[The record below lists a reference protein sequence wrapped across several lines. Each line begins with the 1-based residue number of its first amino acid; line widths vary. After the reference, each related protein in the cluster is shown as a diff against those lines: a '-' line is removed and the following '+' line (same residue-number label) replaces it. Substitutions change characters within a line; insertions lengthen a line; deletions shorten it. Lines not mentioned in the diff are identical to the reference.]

1 MNTQANDLN
10 TLFSIEGKVALITGG
25 SRGIGY
31 MIAQGYVENGVR
43 VYITSRTADE
53 CQKAAKALSKYGT
66 CIAIP
71 ADVSTE
77 EGRNVIYEAL
87 NQHEQTLD
95 ILVNNA
101 GIAIAAGPED
111 GGFDAFAETSFSQVM
126 DINVKAPFLLIQKL
140 IGLLENNAS
149 QTNPAR
155 VINIGSV
162 YGQMVTEFPNAAAYG
177 PSKAA
182 IHFMTQEMGKYLG
195 LRGIIV
201 NAIAPGLFESQMTQS
216 PDGELDNYIA
226 AKTPVARTG
235 LPQDMAGLAIFLA
248 SPASAFIN
256 GEIIKLDGGY
266 SL

>member
-1 MNTQANDLN
+1 MNKESNNID
-10 TLFSIEGKVALITGG
+10 TLFSIKGKVALVTGG

-31 MIAQGYVENGVR
+31 MIAKAYVENGVR
-43 VYITSRTADE
+43 VYITSRTASE
-53 CQKAAKALSKYGT
+53 CQQAADTLSKLGT

-77 EGRNVIYEAL
+77 GGRSAIYEVL
-87 NQHEQTLD
+87 TQHQETLD

-101 GIAIAAGPED
+101 GIAIAANPED
-111 GGFDAFAETSFSQVM
+111 GGFDAFPESSFSQVM

-140 IGLLENNAS
+140 ISLLEKDATQS
-149 QTNPAR
+149 NPAR

-162 YGQMVTEFPNAAAYG
+162 YGQMVTEFQNAAAYG

-195 LRGIIV
+195 LRGVIV
-201 NAIAPGLFESQMTQS
+201 NAIAPGLFESNMTQS
-216 PDGELDNYIA
+216 PDGELDKYIA
-226 AKTPVARTG
+226 AKTPVGRTG
-235 LPQDMAGLAIFLA
+235 HPQDMAGLAIFLA
-248 SPASAFIN
+248 SPASTFIN